1 MVSAVQLALAIIT
14 FFVMIRLILNR
25 PTAYIA
31 TLYLT
36 LNPAILL
43 NGRRA
48 MMEGSHLLFMMLVL
62 LIGILLIRYR
72 KWWLFILLG
81 IVSGLALSA
90 KHPNAII
97 VALVFIACGSHL
109 ILQGLR
115 QIKQTIRP
123 MMQFIGGLVISAIL
137 TLCVFYATNPT
148 WWGDPL
154 TRAVTVIELRSGLL
168 YLQTEQ
174 FNSYFTA
181 SDQLGGLI
189 NFGFVAQPQYFEVP
203 EWAQFSQITSQIEA
217 YEQSIWSGIAI
228 GGSTIGGFVLAILV
242 GFGILHFARDTEIQ
256 PEFLWLI
263 LIWGIGI
270 VIITYRVTPLE
281 WQRYYLPIY
290 PFVGLMMA
298 YSVVILSN
306 IFRKRFAQ

>member
-1 MVSAVQLALAIIT
+1 M
-14 FFVMIRLILNR
+14 
-25 PTAYIA
+25 
-31 TLYLT
+31 
-36 LNPAILL
+36 
-43 NGRRA
+43 
-48 MMEGSHLLFMMLVL
+48 
-62 LIGILLIRYR
+62 
-72 KWWLFILLG
+72 
-81 IVSGLALSA
+81 
-90 KHPNAII
+90 
-97 VALVFIACGSHL
+97 
-109 ILQGLR
+109 
-115 QIKQTIRP
+115 
-123 MMQFIGGLVISAIL
+123 
-137 TLCVFYATNPT
+137 
-148 WWGDPL
+148 
-154 TRAVTVIELRSGLL
+154 IELRSGLL